1 MKNFLHISL
10 LIVGVL
16 ILGLLILNLTLD
28 GVWIIQGL
36 NGTDGKDGKDGIDG
50 VDGIDGED
58 GKNGVDGVNGK
69 SAYELAVEDGFRG
82 SLHEWLLSLAV
93 RGTDGANGKPGTDG
107 VGVKDVRINA
117 QGYLIV
123 TLTDG
128 SVITAGHVGGSGDDF
143 VSEEPDEDGFYEVYE
158 TVVLENVEAS
168 LNLRLTP
175 DTQSGEVF
183 TSIVKGTELLRVGDQ
198 RTPEGFSRF
207 LYNGTYCYARSKFF
221 ELKYVYEGELPT
233 VNLPERVVLTKGET
247 HWFITDQI
255 CPDRTD
261 DLHFSYSYSGSGDRV
276 YDGEEGFA
284 ITPST
289 TGAASLTF
297 KVQRYVEGEFRTI
310 LEKRVDVTVVA
321 EQSTLALTGLFIGD
335 SRISDGTIVTTM
347 DSKMPNLTLIGTR
360 SVKSSGILHEGRGAW
375 STSHYLK
382 NATVNVGG
390 TAVPNA
396 FYNPAVGKFDFAY
409 YVAQNPAAAELDF
422 VVINLGANDS
432 FSKESVANLEAMV
445 ESIRAYSAQI
455 RILLLTEY
463 VTPKG
468 GYYLAQ
474 GTNLNVP
481 AMRARQARY
490 YTYMSEAFEGREA
503 EGVYLVPA
511 HLAIDTWNDWTR
523 GGVTTPKGTEERITD
538 VIHLGYA
545 GYRKEAAMIRSYLY
559 WIFGA

>member
-1 MKNFLHISL
+1 
-10 LIVGVL
+10 LIVGIL

-36 NGTDGKDGKDGIDG
+36 NGTDGEDGKDGIDG
-50 VDGIDGED
+50 VDGIDGEN

-261 DLHFSYSYSGSGDRV
+261 DLHFSYSYSGSGKTADEV
-276 YDGEEGFA
+276 NNA
-284 ITPST
+284 ISSIRGDLLEIRATIELDPTSPEYSAGISVRYNPNVVNGVT
-289 TGAASLTF
+289 ERTDIIFSNTG
-297 KVQRYVEGEFRTI
+297 VYVERNQSTQLDYVNTQPSYTWGRVKTTYEITI
-310 LEKRVDVTVVA
+310 LVDRSMLEVYVDGVISFT
-321 EQSTLALTGLFIGD
+321 TRIYPKYGD
-335 SRISDGTIVTTM
+335 SDYLAVFDNNANIKFTELTIYRMGSAYSDTVT
-347 DSKMPNLTLIGTR
+347 PPYYG
-360 SVKSSGILHEGRGAW
+360 
-375 STSHYLK
+375 
-382 NATVNVGG
+382 NVG
-390 TAVPNA
+390 
-396 FYNPAVGKFDFAY
+396 
-409 YVAQNPAAAELDF
+409 
-422 VVINLGANDS
+422 NLGD
-432 FSKESVANLEAMV
+432 
-445 ESIRAYSAQI
+445 
-455 RILLLTEY
+455 
-463 VTPKG
+463 
-468 GYYLAQ
+468 
-474 GTNLNVP
+474 
-481 AMRARQARY
+481 
-490 YTYMSEAFEGREA
+490 
-503 EGVYLVPA
+503 
-511 HLAIDTWNDWTR
+511 
-523 GGVTTPKGTEERITD
+523 
-538 VIHLGYA
+538 
-545 GYRKEAAMIRSYLY
+545 
-559 WIFGA
+559 